1 VSFFV
6 GKKYFDNAWCDVVSM
21 DACHILLGRPW
32 QYDRN
37 VVHDGRKNTY
47 SLSINGK
54 KIVLAPRSDEVN
66 PAPVADNTN
75 LLSMPRF
82 LVEVEH
88 EDRAYALLPWGNSA
102 VDETLDLPP
111 KVQQLLAEFFD
122 LMPEDFPPGLPPM
135 RDIQHQIDLIPG
147 SILPNKPAYCLGRT
161 KSILPQ

>member
-54 KIVLAPRSDEVN
+54 KIVLAPRSAEVN

-88 EDRAYALLPWGNSA
+88 EDRAYALLP
-102 VDETLDLPP
+102 
-111 KVQQLLAEFFD
+111 
-122 LMPEDFPPGLPPM
+122 
-135 RDIQHQIDLIPG
+135 
-147 SILPNKPAYCLGRT
+147 
-161 KSILPQ
+161 